1 MNLSDIK
8 SILLVASF
16 IVPFVLAVV
25 IVIINKKALTHR
37 LVVVGL
43 LNASLVFFINFF
55 YFEGF
60 TNLYYWFNS
69 LHITS
74 LLFVFPLIY
83 FIIKQ
88 LVLNTFCKKELLR
101 HLTPGIVIGLISS
114 VLLYGFTTAEAG
126 VHYFEHYRSGT
137 VFDTTA
143 LRILAVYRIVNVV
156 FLLLQIAFYMY
167 TLARIPAQLKKQ
179 LLNEYSYD
187 TQIDI
192 GWIKGIAVIVT
203 LLGVLC
209 IIYYIFIPPREH
221 EDMFM
226 IVFLFLISAI
236 IIYISA
242 KAMVFKTP
250 DVEPISECN
259 QEVEKML
266 YSNELQL
273 PKELNSKDEQLF
285 NALTHRMKHDKLY
298 LKPDLCLQDLCAL
311 LNTNRTYLSSLINRQ
326 TGGNFNFFVN
336 NFRVKHVNE
345 YAKSNPK
352 ACAEHLAEIG
362 GFGSV
367 SSMRRAMKRWAE
379 TDTAQKKEE

>member
-16 IVPFVLAVV
+16 IVPFVLA
-25 IVIINKKALTHR
+25 IVIMILHQKNRLHQ
-37 LVVVGL
+37 LVVAGL

-69 LHITS
+69 LHVTA

-88 LVLNTFCKKELLR
+88 LILNTFCRKELLR
-101 HLTPGIVIGLISS
+101 HLTPGIAIGLFSS
-114 VLLYGFTTAEAG
+114 VLLYGFTTGEAG

-137 VFDTTA
+137 VFDDAT
-143 LRILAVYRIVNVV
+143 LRILTIVRIVNVAV
-156 FLLLQIAFYMY
+156 ILLQIAFYMF
-167 TLARIPAQLKKQ
+167 TILRIPAQLKKQ

-192 GWIKGIAVIVT
+192 RWIKGIAIIVT

-209 IIYYIFIPPREH
+209 IMYYVFIPPKAH

-242 KAMVFKTP
+242 KAMIFKTP

-259 QEVEKML
+259 QDVEKT
-266 YSNELQL
+266 
-273 PKELNSKDEQLF
+273 LNSKDEHLL
-285 NALTHRMKHDKLY
+285 NALINRMQHEKLY
-298 LKPDLCLQDLCAL
+298 LKPDLSLQDLCAHF
-311 LNTNRTYLSSLINRQ
+311 NTNRTYLSSLINRKL
-326 TGGNFNFFVN
+326 GGNFNYFVN
-336 NFRVKHVNE
+336 NFRVNHVIE
-345 YAKSNPK
+345 YAKRNPK
-352 ACAEHLAEIG
+352 VSAEQLAEIG

-367 SSMRRAMKRWAE
+367 SSMRRAMKRLAE
-379 TDTAQKKEE
+379 SDSSQKKEE